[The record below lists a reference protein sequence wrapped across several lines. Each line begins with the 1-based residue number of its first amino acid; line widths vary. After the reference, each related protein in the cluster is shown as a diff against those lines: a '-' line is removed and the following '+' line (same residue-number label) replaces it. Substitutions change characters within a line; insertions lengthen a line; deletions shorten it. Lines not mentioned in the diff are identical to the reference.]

1 MNCSFCNNT
10 FTNKSILI
18 QHQKNAKYC
27 LLLQGLE
34 NNNFNCIYCKK
45 KYSTKQNL
53 DSHQHNCS
61 NKKIKE
67 LNKELTE
74 SKEKEIEELKKEKD
88 NEKYKEI
95 QELIEAKN
103 KEIKELIEEKDKEIK
118 ELKKDIKKLSE
129 EKEKDIQ
136 KFEEKDK
143 NIEELKNHIKE
154 LENKLENIAIK
165 IGSKPT
171 IVNNNPTNNIKY
183 INKIEKLELTT
194 DQYIKDQVNNLT
206 IDHIKKGCVGYAEY
220 AIKHPFKNRIICV
233 DYARRKIKYKD
244 SDGNVITDPEMSKL
258 SSKLFDSIKSRN
270 KDLTIEFLNTL
281 NPQLKIQMS
290 EDMSNQV
297 AMVNLAAEGEKT
309 DLYFD

>member
-10 FTNKSILI
+10 FTNKNILI

-27 LLLQGLE
+27 LLLQGTD

-53 DSHQHNCS
+53 DIHQLNCS
-61 NKKIKE
+61 DKHII
-67 LNKELTE
+67 ELTE
-74 SKEKEIEELKKEKD
+74 L
-88 NEKYKEI
+88 
-95 QELIEAKN
+95 KN
-103 KEIKELIEEKDKEIK
+103 KEIKELNQIKNKE
-118 ELKKDIKKLSE
+118 
-129 EKEKDIQ
+129 
-136 KFEEKDK
+136 
-143 NIEELKNHIKE
+143 IEELKIHIEKQDIHIKD
-154 LENKLENIAIK
+154 LETKLENIAIK

-171 IVNNNPTNNIKY
+171 IVNNNPTNIKY

-244 SDGNVITDPEMSKL
+244 SDGNIITDPEMSKL

-270 KDLTIEFLNTL
+270 KELTLEFLNAL
-281 NPQLKIQMS
+281 EPELKLQMS
-290 EDMSNQV
+290 EDMTNQV
-297 AMVNLAAEGEKT
+297 IMVNLGAEGEKT
-309 DLYFD
+309 DLYFDFIKNICSQIVV